1 MFEIFDDIQFEEEAH
16 KYKFKSRPDLTPTSV
31 TTVLGFYEKEFDTK
45 YWAKRKAEDYNIT
58 VEEVIAMWDKKRDTA
73 CDKGTI
79 CHWYMEC
86 MLSKYDFKYAEK
98 YEYVRP
104 QFNHAKLMMD
114 QYLKDSS
121 KKLTHIKSE
130 LVVGDT
136 EYNITGMIDQV
147 YIDEDGKY
155 YLFDWKTNIKIDK
168 TSNYMLEGYLSNI
181 DSSKLS
187 TYSLQLHLYKYLIEK
202 NTDVKIEACYIVW
215 FGPNEINYN
224 IYKVKDYEYLIPG
237 LIKDFIKNK
246 ET

>member
-58 VEEVIAMWDKKRDTA
+58 VEEVIAKWDKERDTA

-86 MLSKYDFKYAEK
+86 MLSKYDFNYDQKF
-98 YEYVRP
+98 EYVRP
-104 QFNHAKLMMD
+104 QFEHAKVMMD
-114 QYLKDSS
+114 KYLKDSS
-121 KKLTHIKSE
+121 KKLIHVKSE

-147 YIDEDGKY
+147 YKDKDGKY
-155 YLFDWKTNIKIDK
+155 YLFDWKTNKKIDK
-168 TSNYMLEGYLSNI
+168 SSNYMFEGYLSNI

-187 TYSLQLHLYKYLIEK
+187 TYSLQLHLYKHLIEK
-202 NTDVKIEACYIVW
+202 NTDIKIEECYIVW
-215 FGPNEINYN
+215 FGPKEINYN

-246 ET
+246 EN